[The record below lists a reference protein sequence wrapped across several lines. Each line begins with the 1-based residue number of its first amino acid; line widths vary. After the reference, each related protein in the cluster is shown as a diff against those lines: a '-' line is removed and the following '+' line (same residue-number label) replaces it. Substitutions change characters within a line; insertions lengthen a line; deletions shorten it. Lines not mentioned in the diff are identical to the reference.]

1 MQGITIREGT
11 LADIPI
17 IAHHRRR
24 MCEDMNYSD
33 VDALSTMVTVTAEY
47 LKKAIAEG
55 SFRSW
60 LACDD
65 GKVVAGG
72 AVVIS
77 PVAGACL
84 RSRMPPSHHPERL
97 HRA

>member
-33 VDALSTMVTVTAEY
+33 VDALSTMVTVTADVE
-47 LKKAIAEG
+47 AGRQEATQVMTPPAEQ
-55 SFRSW
+55 
-60 LACDD
+60 
-65 GKVVAGG
+65 
-72 AVVIS
+72 
-77 PVAGACL
+77 
-84 RSRMPPSHHPERL
+84 PPPPPT
-97 HRA
+97 A